1 MASERFHLGVERF
14 RSSIGLP
21 VYKIVQDSFVV
32 ICKGIDDRAKGISR
46 QLLYL
51 VEPLGQFR
59 PGYIFN
65 TLSIE
70 YICQF
75 HGKSVRLLQ
84 FWIEFKNNIGSPP
97 LRRCPLGFMFREYKF
112 GTGQS
117 CLRVSPLA
125 CLKGMYL
132 MSSSRHFLIS
142 SFSRSRTIQRSEMR
156 RSSTAS

>member
-1 MASERFHLGVERF
+1 M
-14 RSSIGLP
+14 
-21 VYKIVQDSFVV
+21 

-75 HGKSVRLLQ
+75 HGKPVRLLQ

-112 GTGQS
+112 GTGQK
-117 CLRVSPLA
+117 LLA
-125 CLKGMYL
+125 GITVGMSERYVPDV
-132 MSSSRHFLIS
+132 FLTT
-142 SFSRSRTIQRSEMR
+142 FPHLFVLQV
-156 RSSTAS
+156 AHHPAQ